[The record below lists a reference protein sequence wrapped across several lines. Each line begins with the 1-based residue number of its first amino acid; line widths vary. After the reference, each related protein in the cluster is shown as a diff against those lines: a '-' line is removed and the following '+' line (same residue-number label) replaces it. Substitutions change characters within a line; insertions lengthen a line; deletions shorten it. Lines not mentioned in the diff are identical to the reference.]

1 MALRSIWALG
11 AIIYSNIR
19 PRVLTKL
26 SKLGLRTFPLTHSPN
41 LSRVLLCQTSKSS
54 RQNFPQ
60 LSTLAFTKH
69 EDGLGSKIC
78 ASNVPVSKVDQR
90 QNTRSFSTGI
100 DESGKKRRIPL
111 KLMEF
116 PEILWPNIIKSMKNR
131 IFAFLITGYFDKSFT
146 IDSFI
151 DGCIQAV
158 SLVSSCISV
167 GNFDSLQGLV
177 EDEAIQE
184 IRNSYADLD
193 VGQRRFICVNPR
205 DIFFRFVY
213 EIGMIFDDH
222 SERRFVE
229 VTVVLQGFHGYNE
242 AKEKEPV
249 EYYNEVRDNQERLYI
264 CNYRFIREFTKGM
277 EGDWSINKLNHFSP
291 KEFTMI

>member
-54 RQNFPQ
+54 GQNFPQ
-60 LSTLAFTKH
+60 LSTLTFTKH
-69 EDGLGSKIC
+69 EDGFGSKIC
-78 ASNVPVSKVDQR
+78 ASNVPVSKVEQR

-151 DGCIQAV
+151 DGCIQ
-158 SLVSSCISV
+158 
-167 GNFDSLQGLV
+167 
-177 EDEAIQE
+177 
-184 IRNSYADLD
+184 
-193 VGQRRFICVNPR
+193 VN
-205 DIFFRFVY
+205 
-213 EIGMIFDDH
+213 H
-222 SERRFVE
+222 
-229 VTVVLQGFHGYNE
+229 L
-242 AKEKEPV
+242 
-249 EYYNEVRDNQERLYI
+249 
-264 CNYRFIREFTKGM
+264 
-277 EGDWSINKLNHFSP
+277 
-291 KEFTMI
+291 